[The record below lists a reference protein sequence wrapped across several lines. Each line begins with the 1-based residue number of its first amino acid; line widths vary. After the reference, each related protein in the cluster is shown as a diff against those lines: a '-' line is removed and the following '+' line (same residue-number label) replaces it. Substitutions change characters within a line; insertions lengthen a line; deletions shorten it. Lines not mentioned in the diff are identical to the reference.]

1 VKRIARLAGLHARPT
16 RLLTV
21 LLALIPFALAIGV
34 YLSASRDRLRE
45 NPDDKLLPSIA
56 KMATAVERMAL
67 TRDKRSDEYLMLKDT
82 VSSLKRIVI
91 GVGAA
96 GVTGLFMG
104 LNMGMLPGVRALLHP
119 FVRFLSIVPPLAIL
133 PILFITFGVD
143 ELGKVMLIFLG
154 TLFLIIR
161 DIHLSVVKTIP
172 REQIVKAL
180 TLGATQMAV
189 VYRIVLPQIIPR
201 LVHTVRISL
210 GPAWLFLI
218 ASEAISSTSGLGYRI
233 FLVRRYLAMDIIIP
247 YVLWITFLGFLMD
260 WILSR
265 FVKWRYPWYS
275 ATQ

>member
-1 VKRIARLAGLHARPT
+1 MPRLAGLHARPT

-21 LLALIPFALAIGV
+21 LLALVPFALAIGI
-34 YLSASRDRLRE
+34 YLAASRDRLRE
-45 NPDDKLLPSIA
+45 NPDDKLLPSIT
-56 KMATAVERMAL
+56 KMAAAVERMAL
-67 TRDKRSDEYLMLKDT
+67 TRDRRSDEYLMVKDT
-82 VSSLKRIVI
+82 VSSLKRILI

-96 GVTGLFMG
+96 AVTGLFLG
-104 LNMGMLPGVRALLHP
+104 LNMGMLPGVRALFHP
-119 FVRFLSIVPPLAIL
+119 FVRFLSIIPPLAIL

-143 ELGKVMLIFLG
+143 ELGKIMLIFLG

-172 REQIVKAL
+172 KEQIVKAL

-218 ASEAISSTSGLGYRI
+218 ASEAISSTCCRQSSSNSIMSVSGI
-233 FLVRRYLAMDIIIP
+233 SISA
-247 YVLWITFLGFLMD
+247 WACSITP
-260 WILSR
+260 I
-265 FVKWRYPWYS
+265 
-275 ATQ
+275 

>member
-1 VKRIARLAGLHARPT
+1 MVEKSHTSGFWPSLYDPLRQLGERVSEWLAPASEASGDDAAYRIA
-16 RLLTV
+16 
-21 LLALIPFALAIGV
+21 
-34 YLSASRDRLRE
+34 
-45 NPDDKLLPSIA
+45 
-56 KMATAVERMAL
+56 VE
-67 TRDKRSDEYLMLKDT
+67 
-82 VSSLKRIVI
+82 
-91 GVGAA
+91 
-96 GVTGLFMG
+96 
-104 LNMGMLPGVRALLHP
+104 LPGVEE
-119 FVRFLSIVPPLAIL
+119 
-133 PILFITFGVD
+133 G
-143 ELGKVMLIFLG
+143 
-154 TLFLIIR
+154 

-180 TLGATQMAV
+180 TLGASQTAV

-265 FVKWRYPWYS
+265 FVEWRYPWYS
-275 ATQ
+275 ATR

>member
-1 VKRIARLAGLHARPT
+1 
-16 RLLTV
+16 
-21 LLALIPFALAIGV
+21 
-34 YLSASRDRLRE
+34 
-45 NPDDKLLPSIA
+45 
-56 KMATAVERMAL
+56 M
-67 TRDKRSDEYLMLKDT
+67 
-82 VSSLKRIVI
+82 
-91 GVGAA
+91 
-96 GVTGLFMG
+96 
-104 LNMGMLPGVRALLHP
+104 RALLHP
-119 FVRFLSIVPPLAIL
+119 FVRFLSIIPPLAIL

-143 ELGKVMLIFLG
+143 ELGKIMLIFLG

-172 REQIVKAL
+172 KEQIVKAL
-180 TLGATQMAV
+180 TLGASQAAV
-189 VYRIVLPQIIPR
+189 IYRIVLPQIIPR

-247 YVLWITFLGFLMD
+247 YVLWVTFLGFLMD